1 MGEDDEETTESFY
14 GKVVELKALVAY
26 QGSSIVS
33 RTLVDADAGSITL
46 FAFDRNQGLSEHVAP
61 YDALVHI
68 LDGEAEVIVSNK
80 PYRLKGGEAFI
91 IPANELHALKAPM
104 KFKMSLT
111 MIKR

>member
-1 MGEDDEETTESFY
+1 MGDDDEETTESFY

-26 QGSSIVS
+26 QDGSIVS
-33 RTLVDADAGSITL
+33 RTLVDADAGTITL

-61 YDALVHI
+61 YDALVHV
-68 LDGEAEVIVSNK
+68 LDGEAEVILSNK
-80 PYRLKGGEAFI
+80 PHRLKEGEALI
-91 IPANELHALKAPM
+91 IPANEPHALKAPT